1 LRSKEWQGSSNI
13 TVRDSSTITYKANG
27 ILGSLEIPTDTVE
40 DDEKTIYTEYTPLGV
55 CGGIIPWN
63 FPLILSVGKIAP
75 ALLTGN
81 TMIIKPS

>member
-1 LRSKEWQGSSNI
+1 MQSNP
-13 TVRDSSTITYKANG
+13 DSNDFP
-27 ILGSLEIPTDTVE
+27 GSLDIPTDTVE
-40 DDEKTIYTEYTPLGV
+40 DEEKTIYTEYTALGV

-81 TMIIKPS
+81 TIIIKPS

>member
-1 LRSKEWQGSSNI
+1 L
-13 TVRDSSTITYKANG
+13 D
-27 ILGSLEIPTDTVE
+27 IPVESFE
-40 DDEKTIYTEYTPLGV
+40 DDQKTVYTEYTPLGV

-63 FPLILSVGKIAP
+63 FPLLLSAGKIAP